1 MRFMAEELDARRR
14 ERIAIAVEK
23 KAGKLAA
30 AKRQFAPA
38 ESILVLES
46 NDFALANHAVI
57 GDAVRAA
64 LAAHA
69 ELPDHIYLVETD
81 PGLLPWRLWIL
92 KEGAHVYP
100 EMTFSIGPF
109 EFRQPA
115 DGEPH
120 SGTAS

>member
-1 MRFMAEELDARRR
+1 MPTSLDAIHGRGTRRAPQ

-69 ELPDHIYLVETD
+69 ELPDHIYLVETNRGCC
-81 PGLLPWRLWIL
+81 PG
-92 KEGAHVYP
+92 A
-100 EMTFSIGPF
+100 
-109 EFRQPA
+109 
-115 DGEPH
+115 
-120 SGTAS
+120 SGY